1 MKWFD
6 KWFAKQAKKAW
17 EAAQA
22 DSRSEWPH
30 EKNSIY
36 VSDTVSTGR
45 HPANNR
51 LDSNGI
57 NMKLHVANGG
67 YIIEFQRWD
76 NVKDRHFNELHVIND
91 SENLGE
97 RLSEVIVQY
106 IISNH

>member
-1 MKWFD
+1 MKFFD

-17 EAAQA
+17 EAE
-22 DSRSEWPH
+22 R
-30 EKNSIY
+30 KNNENIY

-57 NMKLHVANGG
+57 NMKLYVANGG
-67 YIIEFQRWD
+67 YIVEFQRWD

>member
-17 EAAQA
+17 EVERNNNERNYVT
-22 DSRSEWPH
+22 DSVKPIS
-30 EKNSIY
+30 
-36 VSDTVSTGR
+36 GR
-45 HPANNR
+45 LG
-51 LDSNGI
+51 LDNQRIDAVGI

-67 YIIEFQRWD
+67 YIVEFQRWD

>member
-1 MKWFD
+1 MRWFD

-17 EAAQA
+17 EAERNNNERNYVG
-22 DSRSEWPH
+22 DTIKPGRSG
-30 EKNSIY
+30 N
-36 VSDTVSTGR
+36 D
-45 HPANNR
+45 NR
-51 LDSNGI
+51 IDASGI

-67 YIIEFQRWD
+67 YIVEFQRWD

>member
-17 EAAQA
+17 EAE
-22 DSRSEWPH
+22 RINNER
-30 EKNSIY
+30 IY
-36 VSDTVSTGR
+36 VTDSVKPISGR
-45 HPANNR
+45 LGIADQR
-51 LDSNGI
+51 IDAVGI

>member
-17 EAAQA
+17 EAERNNNERNYVDNTIKSGRLVA
-22 DSRSEWPH
+22 D
-30 EKNSIY
+30 
-36 VSDTVSTGR
+36 
-45 HPANNR
+45 NR

-76 NVKDRHFNELHVIND
+76 NVKDRHFNDLHVIND

>member
-1 MKWFD
+1 MKFFD

-17 EAAQA
+17 EAARE
-22 DSRSEWPH
+22 DSNVKILASPIHNDRIE
-30 EKNSIY
+30 
-36 VSDTVSTGR
+36 
-45 HPANNR
+45 
-51 LDSNGI
+51 SNGI
-57 NMKLHVANGG
+57 NMKLYVANGG
-67 YIIEFQRWD
+67 YIVEFQRWD

>member
-17 EAAQA
+17 EAE
-22 DSRSEWPH
+22 RINNER
-30 EKNSIY
+30 IY
-36 VSDTVSTGR
+36 VTDSVKPISGR
-45 HPANNR
+45 LVADNR
-51 LDSNGI
+51 IDAVGI

-76 NVKDRHFNELHVIND
+76 NAKDRHFNELHVIND
-91 SENLGE
+91 SQNLGE